1 MQVVRGGYYS
11 LQSQRNAIRI
21 IPQEAV
27 RGRILDR
34 NGVCLVEDRLSLN
47 VALIPQGLTRR
58 EAVMKELA
66 KILGESQK
74 ELEIRYRRNVT
85 APFAPVII
93 AEDIDRDKAL
103 LISERLNKLSGVI
116 IEEEPRRNYNFGKVA
131 SHVLGYL
138 GMPQAVEAT
147 LGDYGYSAV
156 RFVGVTGIEKYLDS
170 YLQGE
175 DGGMQV
181 EVDNRGR
188 QVNLLGNSA
197 PVKGKDVKLTIDVRI
212 QKTLEELMADKR
224 GAAIFMN
231 PFTGEIFALVSSPSF
246 DPNVFVRKKDSHI
259 RGQYLIDKYAP
270 LFNRAISGQ
279 YPSGSVFKIIT
290 TYAGLATK
298 KIDPETHFFCPGYKL
313 VGRREFKCWSRHG
326 EQDLKNAFTHSCNV
340 YFYNTGLTVGA
351 ESLSEFARKFFLGRV
366 TGIDL
371 PQEEPGFVPS
381 PNWPNSMS
389 ERSWFPGD
397 TANLAIGQGGLLVT
411 PIQMLRLAS
420 IVANYGYAARPH
432 VVKEVAGK
440 RIVYKGAQKTDLNI
454 KFLTFIRQ
462 AMRNVVKDETGTA
475 RNLEVKNW
483 QVCAKTGTAQY
494 GAGHK
499 HGWLAGFLPL
509 NAPKV
514 AFVIFL
520 EDSQGGVACSILA
533 RDLFN
538 RLSQDKVYPF
548 DE

>member
-1 MQVVRGGYYS
+1 MQVIRGGYYGI
-11 LQSQRNAIRI
+11 QSQRNAIRI

-47 VALIPQGLTRR
+47 VALIPQGLTHR
-58 EAVMKELA
+58 EAVIRELA
-66 KILGESQK
+66 KMLGESPQA
-74 ELEIRYRRNVT
+74 LEIKYRRNVS

-93 AEDIDRDKAL
+93 AEDIDKEKAL

-116 IEEEPRRNYNFGKVA
+116 IEQEPRRNYNFGPVA

-138 GMPQAVEAT
+138 GMPQTVGAT
-147 LGDYGYSAV
+147 LGDYGYSVV
-156 RFVGVTGIEKYLDS
+156 RFVGVTGVEKYLDS
-170 YLQGE
+170 YLHGE

-188 QVNLLGNSA
+188 QVNLLGVSS
-197 PVKGKDVKLTIDVRI
+197 PVKGQDVKLTIDVRI
-212 QKTLEELMADKR
+212 QKALEELLADKR

-231 PFTGEIFALVSSPSF
+231 PFTGEILALASSPPF
-246 DPNVFVRKKDSHI
+246 DPNVFVRKKDSRL
-259 RGQYLIDKYAP
+259 RGEYLIDSKAP

-290 TYAGLATK
+290 TYTGLATK
-298 KIDPETHFFCPGYKL
+298 KIEPETHFFCPGYKL
-313 VGRREFKCWSRHG
+313 IGRREFKCWSRHG

-340 YFYNTGLTVGA
+340 FFYNAGLTVGA
-351 ESLSEFARKFFLGRV
+351 ESLSEYAKKFFLGRL

-371 PQEEPGFVPS
+371 PQEQPGFVPS
-381 PNWPNSMS
+381 PNWQSGKP
-389 ERSWFPGD
+389 ERSWYPGD
-397 TANLAIGQGGLLVT
+397 TANLAIGQGGLLMT
-411 PIQMLRLAS
+411 PVQILRLAS
-420 IVANYGYAARPH
+420 IVANYGYVVRPH

-440 RIVYKGAQKTDLNI
+440 RIIYKDAQKTDLNI
-454 KFLTFIRQ
+454 KNLTFIRQ
-462 AMRNVVKDETGTA
+462 AMRNVVQDETGTA
-475 RNLEVKNW
+475 RILESKNW

-520 EDSQGGVACSILA
+520 EDSQGGVACSMLA

-538 RLSQDKVYPF
+538 KLTQDKVYPF